1 MAKKHTPRQLL
12 IAWKNAYDKS
22 DKSNPLSLFIESELN
37 TQGMS
42 TYDVQLALN
51 DIKGTATSDLTKD
64 QKELVFFFNRTNHL
78 REQFLVDRVS
88 NNPKGQIFLL
98 QTRHGYTPSQK
109 IETDGKTNVVI
120 EFGSDD

>member
-1 MAKKHTPRQLL
+1 MARHTPAKLL
-12 IAWKNAYDKS
+12 QAWKDAYEKS

-42 TYDVQLALN
+42 TYDIQLALN

-78 REQFLVDRVS
+78 QQQFLVDRVS
-88 NNPKGQIFLL
+88 TNSKGQIFLL
-98 QTRHGYTPSQK
+98 QTKHGFTPSQK
-109 IETDGKTNVVI
+109 IESDGKTNVVI
-120 EFGSDD
+120 EFGNDD

>member
-1 MAKKHTPRQLL
+1 MAKKHTPKQLL
-12 IAWKNAYDKS
+12 TAWKNAYDKS

-37 TQGMS
+37 LQGMS
-42 TYDVQLALN
+42 TYDIQLALN
-51 DIKGTATSDLTKD
+51 DIKGTATSDLTKE

-88 NNPKGQIFLL
+88 TNVKGQMFLL
-98 QTRHGYTPSQK
+98 QSKFGYTPSQK

-120 EFGSDD
+120 EFGCDD

>member
-1 MAKKHTPRQLL
+1 MARHTPARLL
-12 IAWKNAYDKS
+12 QAWKDAYEKS

-37 TQGMS
+37 TLGMS
-42 TYDVQLALN
+42 TYDIQQALN
-51 DIKGTATSDLTKD
+51 DIKGTATSDLTKA
-64 QKELVFFFNRTNHL
+64 QKELVYFFNRTNHL

-98 QTRHGYTPSQK
+98 QAKYGYTPTQK

-120 EFGSDD
+120 EFGCDD